1 MLARNSFPGD
11 PNRAAGN
18 PQHVQAE
25 WNKIL
30 ASQRNQNQQSNTAER
45 NLRLQRA
52 ANARAAGWYGQ
63 KTAPSTSPARSVGSP
78 PPPPPSGGAI
88 GYAQQ
93 SQRRVQASPQQR
105 SYGQQVQHKAQT
117 QVKTQTQ
124 VRSRGR

>member
-18 PQHVQAE
+18 PQHAQAE

-30 ASQRNQNQQSNTAER
+30 ASQRNQNQKSNTAER

-52 ANARAAGWYGQ
+52 ANARAANWARQGHSQ
-63 KTAPSTSPARSVGSP
+63 SFAQTSQQRTQAMPQSRSFAQATQRQPARV
-78 PPPPPSGGAI
+78 
-88 GYAQQ
+88 
-93 SQRRVQASPQQR
+93 
-105 SYGQQVQHKAQT
+105 
-117 QVKTQTQ
+117 QTQ